1 MKIKLTGTGS
11 ILSGSLSASALI
23 DDKIQIDVPNGYCK
37 RMREHGVDCQELDV
51 ILITHFHG
59 DHYFDIPFLIM
70 ELGLRQERTHPLR
83 IFGPRGLEAQ
93 LKGLHEYAFSNWD
106 NVVANAKVE
115 FNELTGDWFT
125 VATRKGSYEILAKEV
140 EHESMN
146 AYGFVIRQDDRA
158 IGYTGDTRLCRS
170 VENIIELSDLVVLDV
185 SFLNDKPAHMGL
197 ESASQIVARPS
208 NIDKTFL
215 ATHMTDAVRRA
226 PEINN
231 LIKPSDGCV
240 FEVGRNKS
248 ECDR

>member
-23 DDKIQIDVPNGYCK
+23 DENIQIDVPNGYCK
-37 RMREHGVDCQELDV
+37 RMREQGVDCQKLDV

-70 ELGLRQERTHPLR
+70 ELGLRKERNHPLK
-83 IFGPRGLEAQ
+83 IFGPQGLESR
-93 LKGLHEYAFSNWD
+93 LKELHAYAFPNWD
-106 NVVANAKVE
+106 RVVANAKVE
-115 FNELTGDWFT
+115 FNELAGDWLT
-125 VATRKGSYEILAKEV
+125 VKTRNGRYRILAKEV

-146 AYGFVIRQDDRA
+146 AYGFVIRQDDQA
-158 IGYTGDTRLCRS
+158 IGYTGDTRICKS
-170 VENIIELSDLVVLDV
+170 VEEIIELSDLVVLDV

-215 ATHMTDAVRRA
+215 ATHMTDAVRLA
-226 PEINN
+226 PDIDN
-231 LIKPSDGCV
+231 LIKPTDGCV
-240 FEVGRNKS
+240 FEVGRI
-248 ECDR
+248 